1 METGGG
7 ASDASANM
15 VSRPTTGRLKK
26 VCRFR
31 QCCRNTATYGTTGR
45 LEKVCWFRQC
55 IRTILTEKLQFR
67 SIELR
72 SSDSSSFA
80 ISVTQIWILMAFAL
94 SP

>member
-7 ASDASANM
+7 ASGASADM
-15 VSRPTTGRLKK
+15 VSRPATGRLKK

-31 QCCRNTATYGTTGR
+31 QC
-45 LEKVCWFRQC
+45 
-55 IRTILTEKLQFR
+55 IRTILTEKLLFR